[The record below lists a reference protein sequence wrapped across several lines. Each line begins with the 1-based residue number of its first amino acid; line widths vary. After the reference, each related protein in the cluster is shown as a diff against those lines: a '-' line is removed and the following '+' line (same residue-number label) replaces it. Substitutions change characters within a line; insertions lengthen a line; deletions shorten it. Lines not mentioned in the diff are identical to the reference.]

1 MQNMVSQAIVT
12 AYLLTGAPVPSQAA
26 VTGAIELW
34 EPNGGVESLLE
45 LVARLALEYRGN
57 TSDEWPLPPELQRLV
72 WLPYVVRAVFVLRL
86 LLGFPR
92 RLCARLL
99 DLKGAE
105 VDEYTRD
112 ALITLA
118 AQNYER
124 REFENVMNDE
134 ADHNQIERLAY
145 ELWQQRG
152 SPLGSPEEDW
162 FHAESQF
169 RGERS
174 ATLSEP
180 AFAIGPIEE

>member
-12 AYLLTGAPVPSQAA
+12 AYLLTGAAAPSQAA
-26 VTGAIELW
+26 VTSAIELW
-34 EPNGGVESLLE
+34 EPNGGGESLLE
-45 LVARLALEYRGN
+45 LVAELALEYRGKA
-57 TSDEWPLPPELQRLV
+57 SDEWPLPPDLQRLV
-72 WLPYVVRAVFVLRL
+72 RLPYVVRAVFVLRL

-92 RLCARLL
+92 RVCARLL
-99 DLKGAE
+99 DLKAAE
-105 VDEYTRD
+105 VDEYTCE

-118 AQNYER
+118 AQNYEK
-124 REFENVMNDE
+124 RELENIMNHQ

>member
-1 MQNMVSQAIVT
+1 
-12 AYLLTGAPVPSQAA
+12 
-26 VTGAIELW
+26 
-34 EPNGGVESLLE
+34 
-45 LVARLALEYRGN
+45 
-57 TSDEWPLPPELQRLV
+57 
-72 WLPYVVRAVFVLRL
+72 LRL

-105 VDEYTRD
+105 VDEYTCD
-112 ALITLA
+112 AWITLA

-124 REFENVMNDE
+124 TEFENVMNDE

-162 FHAESQF
+162 FHAENQL
-169 RGERS
+169 RREPP
-174 ATLSEP
+174 ATLPMP
-180 AFAIGPIEE
+180 AFPMGPIEA